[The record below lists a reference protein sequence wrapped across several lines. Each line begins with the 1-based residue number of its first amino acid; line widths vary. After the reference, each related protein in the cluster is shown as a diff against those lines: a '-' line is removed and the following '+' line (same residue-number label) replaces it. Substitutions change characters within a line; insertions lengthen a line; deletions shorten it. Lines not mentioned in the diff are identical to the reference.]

1 MDTNRIIVVGGAGF
15 VGRRIAERAL
25 ANGSDVVVVDRR
37 PAPAATSP
45 TWIQADLLTE
55 DVDLPEG
62 DVILAHGVSDPRV
75 LRPWTLVQDNALA
88 TARLLPQL
96 SDRRVTLLSSIEVYG
111 WAPGPLR
118 VETEPMLPVSLDKLV
133 DWTQRATLQAGNQ
146 CPPWRAI
153 EVCSSLAESDP
164 TGRWVY
170 ALSKAAQEV
179 MVASA
184 VRPDHLVILRI
195 ANLFGIGQDRVI
207 SSFIRSIQQGRTIKI
222 TPSVRTFVSVENLVL
237 AALANLDPGIH
248 LVGEAT
254 VTLADLADRIMTLVG
269 QRVPIHHMEPPSP
282 DSCGVV
288 QSERTAHA
296 FGDSF
301 DEDLERFV
309 RALSQDDWPA
319 FDPPMQVVTP
329 PRPEHPDLVAG
340 RQQEAMW
347 SGRVKYGNRWTKQLE
362 ERLREDLQ
370 IGPDRRIVATCS
382 GTAALRLG
390 VQAVAGRAAPGDV
403 AVLPSFTFA
412 ATGEIL
418 VQMGYRLCFCDV
430 DPATWTMDSKSLAAI
445 LDAEP
450 RVKIVVPVDALGNPV
465 AYDELRIICDKY
477 HVPMMADSAPSLG
490 SIYKGNPV
498 GTQASAHAF
507 SMSFAKVV
515 SAAGAGGAVIV
526 PAEADLEAQG
536 NWLRSSLMG
545 ELNAIAALDQLEV
558 LEVLVERR
566 EAIARVYRDTCRRH
580 PSLRWQEVRSGD
592 RHSLVHWVVQ
602 IPPHT
607 GRERIAN
614 DLARVGVETKPYY
627 DPVLHEVLSGIGT
640 TEPKVTL
647 PVTQELAATAL
658 ALPMSSEMTPSQAE
672 AIAQALE
679 AAIDRAAKDARSSL
693 AYSSF

>member
-1 MDTNRIIVVGGAGF
+1 
-15 VGRRIAERAL
+15 
-25 ANGSDVVVVDRR
+25 
-37 PAPAATSP
+37 
-45 TWIQADLLTE
+45 
-55 DVDLPEG
+55 
-62 DVILAHGVSDPRV
+62 
-75 LRPWTLVQDNALA
+75 
-88 TARLLPQL
+88 
-96 SDRRVTLLSSIEVYG
+96 
-111 WAPGPLR
+111 
-118 VETEPMLPVSLDKLV
+118 
-133 DWTQRATLQAGNQ
+133 
-146 CPPWRAI
+146 
-153 EVCSSLAESDP
+153 
-164 TGRWVY
+164 
-170 ALSKAAQEV
+170 
-179 MVASA
+179 MVAST
-184 VRPDHLVILRI
+184 VRQDQLVILRI

-207 SSFIRSIQQGRTIKI
+207 SSFIRRIQQGRTIWM

-248 LVGEAT
+248 LVGAAS
-254 VTLADLADRIMTLVG
+254 VTLADLAERIMTLVG
-269 QRVPIHHMEPPSP
+269 KRVPINHIQPPAP
-282 DSCGVV
+282 DSCGVI
-288 QSERTAHA
+288 QSDRSAHTFA
-296 FGDSF
+296 DSF

-309 RALSQDDWPA
+309 KAFGQDDWPV
-319 FDPPMQVVTP
+319 FDPPLQVVTP

-382 GTAALRLG
+382 GTTALRLG

-450 RVKIVVPVDALGNPV
+450 RVKVVVPVDALGNPV
-465 AYDELRIICDKY
+465 AYDELRTICDKY

-490 SIYKGNPV
+490 SMYKGSPV
-498 GTQASAHAF
+498 GSQASAHAF

-515 SAAGAGGAVIV
+515 SAAGAGGAVVV

-558 LEVLVERR
+558 LEALVERR
-566 EAIARVYRDTCRRH
+566 EAIARVYRDTCGRH

-672 AIAQALE
+672 MICRAFE

-693 AYSSF
+693 AHGSI